1 VRLAPDNDPPAPITF
16 IRPDPSQ
23 FVLLVAKTRGNGIVA
38 GTENFK
44 PGGTEWA
51 TDRDLRDA
59 GYMPVEDG
67 RKLLELLREA
77 VSAAEQ
83 ADDRFETIGTG
94 WMDRAE
100 RILGGGLEA
109 SKTR

>member
-1 VRLAPDNDPPAPITF
+1 VRLAPDNDPAAPITF

-23 FVLLVAKTRGNGIVA
+23 FVLLVAKTRGNGIVCQR
-38 GTENFK
+38 
-44 PGGTEWA
+44 A
-51 TDRDLRDA
+51 TDRDMRDA

-94 WMDRAE
+94 WMERAHQ
-100 RILGGGLEA
+100 ILGGA
-109 SKTR
+109 